1 MNMPSF
7 SDAIRAV
14 KPETFVPDLPVDGAA
29 PAAAVAGASPVPA
42 DQPSFKETLGQMIGE
57 VNTRLET
64 ADANARDY
72 AEGKTNDMV
81 KVTTSVEE
89 ANLAFQFTLAVQNK
103 LVSAYQEI
111 ERMQM

>member
-1 MNMPSF
+1 MNLPSF

-14 KPETFVPDLPVDGAA
+14 KPDTFVPDLPAGGAA
-29 PAAAVAGASPVPA
+29 PAVAGVAPVPA

-64 ADANARDY
+64 ADANVRDY
-72 AEGKTNDMV
+72 AEGKSNDMV

>member
-14 KPETFVPDLPVDGAA
+14 KPDTFVPDLPVGGAA
-29 PAAAVAGASPVPA
+29 PAGVAGTAPVPA
-42 DQPSFKETLGQMIGE
+42 DQPTFKETLGQMVGE

-64 ADANARDY
+64 ADANVRDY
-72 AEGKTNDMV
+72 AQGKSNDMV